1 MRLLVLTPALDRVL
15 AVRDPAQV
23 REAID
28 NPTFAGMAFA
38 YTDALVYE
46 GDPAPAGLV
55 AIDRDIPAPPAA
67 PESLVEYS
75 SRRRWEIEI
84 GGTTWNGFPVATDD
98 RSKTLVSGEL
108 NAIALGVR
116 VDGEP
121 FKFADGI
128 PRPLTNAEMQ
138 AVAVAM
144 RAHVKRTFSALFGV
158 LAGIEVGSITAREH
172 VDAALAGNA

>member
-1 MRLLVLTPALDRVL
+1 
-15 AVRDPAQV
+15 
-23 REAID
+23 
-28 NPTFAGMAFA
+28 
-38 YTDALVYE
+38 
-46 GDPAPAGLV
+46 
-55 AIDRDIPAPPAA
+55 
-67 PESLVEYS
+67 
-75 SRRRWEIEI
+75 
-84 GGTTWNGFPVATDD
+84 
-98 RSKTLVSGEL
+98 
-108 NAIALGVR
+108 